1 MSANFSLFLNFFFPP
16 PPFGLDC
23 WRENERDLLIK
34 ETHKQAAQK
43 KEKTD
48 YVFVHVYYDGE

>member
-1 MSANFSLFLNFFFPP
+1 MSANFSLFLNFFFLHHHS
-16 PPFGLDC
+16 G
-23 WRENERDLLIK
+23 WTVGERTREIK